1 MPVKD
6 NLNRLNAARAHR
18 KEVPH
23 ESQAH
28 RDSLHGSPRPEQDQ
42 AESRLENNNAHEQ
55 EPRSKRHHRAD
66 DEENVAA
73 QQPAPANPGESVA
86 AQAPGTAEAEEGE
99 PSPEELQAEEATV
112 QAAIGMVPRDEDAG
126 VQARERGSYDA
137 DTAIKLYLREIGQ
150 VKLLTP
156 QEEIDLAAKIK
167 RGDKKAREDMIKANL
182 RLVVK
187 IAHDY
192 EGLGLPLLD
201 LINEGNIGL
210 MKAVERFD
218 PAKGGKL
225 STYGSWWI
233 KQSIKRA
240 LANQSKTIRLPVHLV
255 DKISKMRRTA
265 MRLQEEFGREPTD
278 DELGEELGI
287 TASRVAQLRTAAIRP
302 ASLDAPIG
310 DDESN
315 NFAEVVQDENAF
327 TPYEELEDKTV
338 TRMLQEMIKTLDPRE
353 ATILRYRFGLDG
365 GPEKTL
371 EEVGQKFGVTRERV
385 RQIQNIAL
393 SKLRKMIEKLEA
405 VQK

>member
-1 MPVKD
+1 MAVKKKK
-6 NLNRLNAARAHR
+6 RRTAKIRRR
-18 KEVPH
+18 KKI
-23 ESQAH
+23 
-28 RDSLHGSPRPEQDQ
+28 SPR
-42 AESRLENNNAHEQ
+42 
-55 EPRSKRHHRAD
+55 
-66 DEENVAA
+66 AA
-73 QQPAPANPGESVA
+73 AKAVIPAVPAPG
-86 AQAPGTAEAEEGE
+86 APPATAGDTT
-99 PSPEELQAEEATV
+99 QFI
-112 QAAIGMVPRDEDAG
+112 Q
-126 VQARERGSYDA
+126 REVSRYDG

-156 QEEIDLAAKIK
+156 QEEIELAARIK
-167 RGDKKAREDMIKANL
+167 KGDKKAREQMIKANL

-225 STYGSWWI
+225 STYGAWWI

-265 MRLQEEFGREPTD
+265 MKLQEVLGREPTD
-278 DELGEELGI
+278 EELAEELGM
-287 TASRVAQLRTAAIRP
+287 TSSRVAQLRTAAIRP

-310 DDESN
+310 DEDSN
-315 NFAEVVQDENAF
+315 NFSEVVQDENAA
-327 TPYEELEDKTV
+327 TPYQELEEKTV
-338 TRMLQEMIKTLDPRE
+338 SSMLQEMVTTLDPRE

-365 GPEKTL
+365 GSERTL

-393 SKLRKMIEKLEA
+393 TKLRKMIEKLEA
-405 VQK
+405 VKK